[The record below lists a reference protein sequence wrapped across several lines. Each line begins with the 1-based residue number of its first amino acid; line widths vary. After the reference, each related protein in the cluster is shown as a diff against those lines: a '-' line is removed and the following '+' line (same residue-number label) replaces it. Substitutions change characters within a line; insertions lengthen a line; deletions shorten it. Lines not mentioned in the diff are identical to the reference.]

1 MVSQPKNYY
10 ANVFSFH
17 LVAKIEKP
25 HPGKSRDGV
34 DCIGLTV
41 VFTGIQ

>member
-10 ANVFSFH
+10 ANVFSFR

-25 HPGKSRDGV
+25 HPGNTGM
-34 DCIGLTV
+34 GLMYWFNSCV
-41 VFTGIQ
+41 Y